1 MKTLLDKSV
10 RDAMPLSHKLM
21 LACLV
26 VFTLTL
32 FFPYSTGEGGFIGG
46 YWASTVLIMTT
57 SHSVPP
63 AGTGW
68 ELAPL
73 AVPVMLVLFIVYLS
87 DPDENIPLFRHVGWL
102 ITPFVP
108 FLTIVVYGY
117 ETPALLVGLF
127 ALLGMLVA
135 AGLHFLEQMAKKKAA
150 GSVPPATP
158 KL

>member
-21 LACLV
+21 LACLALFAV
-26 VFTLTL
+26 TL
-32 FFPYSTGEGGFIGG
+32 FFPYSTGEGGYMGS
-46 YWASTVLIMTT
+46 YWASRVLILTPIN
-57 SHSVPP
+57 SVPP

-87 DPDENIPLFRHVGWL
+87 DPDENIPLFRHLGWW

-108 FLTIVVYGY
+108 FLTITVSGY
-117 ETPALLVGLF
+117 ETPALFVGLF

-135 AGLHFLEQMAKKKAA
+135 AGLHLLEQRAKKRAA
-150 GSVPPATP
+150 GSVPPAAP
-158 KL
+158 KP

>member
-21 LACLV
+21 LACLTI
-26 VFTLTL
+26 FTATL
-32 FFPYSTGEGGFIGG
+32 FFQYNSGESLHIGG
-46 YWASTVLIMTT
+46 LYTVHKNVGSLI
-57 SHSVPP
+57 HEGLP

-73 AVPVMLVLFIVYLS
+73 AVPVMLVLFLVYLS
-87 DPDENIPLFRHVGWL
+87 DPDENIPLFRHVGWW

-117 ETPALLVGLF
+117 ETPALFVGLF

-135 AGLHFLEQMAKKKAA
+135 AGLHFMEQRARKKAA
-150 GSVPPATP
+150 GSSPPAAP
-158 KL
+158 NV